1 MKDNKQTI
9 IFLFVIIAITTTV
22 KVICAPQINL
32 SGFSAALAVAL
43 FAGFAEKDTKKIFLL
58 PLIALFASDV
68 LIQLLYMA
76 NLFPFQGFYQGQWIN
91 YTLIAA
97 LAGVGMLLRKGKL
110 AGMVAA
116 SVLGPALFF
125 LISNYIVWATQAS
138 IMGYTK
144 DLNGLMECYRAG
156 IPFYRNSV
164 ISTIIFL
171 PAFAT
176 LYQWIVKG
184 KFALQAAG

>member
-1 MKDNKQTI
+1 MKNNKQTI
-9 IFLFVIIAITTTV
+9 IFLFVIVAITTTV

-43 FAGFAEKDTKKIFLL
+43 FAGFAEKDAKKIFLL
-58 PLIALFASDV
+58 PLVALFASDV

-76 NLFPFQGFYQGQWIN
+76 KLFPFAGFYQNQWIN
-91 YTLIAA
+91 YILIAA

-110 AGMVAA
+110 AGMLAA

-125 LISNYIVWATQAS
+125 LISNYIVWVTQAS
-138 IMGYTK
+138 IMGYSK
-144 DLNGLMECYRAG
+144 DFNGLMECYRAG

-184 KFALQAAG
+184 KFALQTAG